1 MINWESVE
9 KFVLSKTALLTGSII
24 VIIVLANAVNNRDNT
39 IASERKQHVIDL
51 AAKDAEKDLVDSKLY
66 DCQQQQ
72 KIDADNSI
80 KAAQQMAAEY
90 KGLWMEYVDI
100 KTEAKKK
107 NIIK

>member
-1 MINWESVE
+1 MINWETVE

-24 VIIVLANAVNNRDNT
+24 VIIVLANTVNTRDNT
-39 IASERKQHVIDL
+39 IAAERAQHLIDL
-51 AAKDAEKDLVDSKLY
+51 AAKDAAKAIVDSQLY

-72 KIDADNSI
+72 KIDADNST
-80 KAAQQMAAEY
+80 KAAQQMAQEY
-90 KGLWMEYVDI
+90 KNLWMEYVDI